1 MNLTEFKVEM
11 IRNNLNQL
19 QLSEAMGLTQSAMS
33 KKLNGVNDFSREDI
47 AKAIKIF
54 KLTPER
60 TKEIFFN

>member
-47 AKAIKIF
+47 AKVIKIF